1 MSARA
6 HGVRSFTVSPLEAVC
21 VGCGCSD
28 LRACAGGCSWLAVNR
43 DDGTG
48 VCSNCGKRLTAWR
61 HQQAQD
67 AADAFSPDVQKAME
81 VADMFEATGQ
91 VVSK

>member
-1 MSARA
+1 MSAHA
-6 HGVRSFTVSPLEAVC
+6 HGVRTYTVSPLEAVC

-28 LRACAGGCSWLAVNR
+28 LHACSGGCSWLAVNR
-43 DDGTG
+43 EDGTG

-67 AADAFSPDVQKAME
+67 AADAFSPEVEKAME
-81 VADMFEATGQ
+81 LADMFEPNGQ
-91 VVSK
+91 RASK